1 MAIGHEFLSHP
12 ADIQVAAWA
21 PTIEALF
28 KEIGITLSRIMV
40 PEPEIEIDREI
51 EVTIEA
57 MNLESLLVDWLSE
70 FLVYLDSEGFVVGDI
85 DITSIEKIDDEQYR
99 VSSVFKGETF
109 KRGHHV
115 PGKEVKAITYSYLSL
130 EQDDAGTYRLK
141 IIFDI

>member
-1 MAIGHEFLSHP
+1 MEIGHEFLSHP

-28 KEIGITLSRIMV
+28 KEIGITLSRVMV
-40 PEPEIEIDREI
+40 PEPDIEIEREI

-57 MNLESLLVDWLSE
+57 MDLESLLVDWLSE
-70 FLVYLDSEGFVVGDI
+70 FLVYLDAELFVVGDI
-85 DITSIEKIDDEQYR
+85 DIISIEKLGNEQYR
-99 VSSVFKGETF
+99 ISSVLKGETF
-109 KRGHHV
+109 KKGHHV

-130 EQDDAGTYRLK
+130 EQDDAGNYRLN

>member
-1 MAIGHEFLSHP
+1 MAIGHKFLSHP

-28 KEIGITLSRIMV
+28 KEIGLTLSRVMI
-40 PEPEIEIDREI
+40 PEPGIEIEKEI

-70 FLVYLDSEGFVVGDI
+70 FLFYLDSEGFVVGDI
-85 DITSIEKIDDEQYR
+85 DIVSIEKLGDEQYR
-99 VSSVFKGETF
+99 INSVLKGETF
-109 KRGHHV
+109 KKGHHV
-115 PGKEVKAITYSYLSL
+115 PGKEVKAITYSYLTL
-130 EQDDAGTYRLK
+130 EQNDAGKYRLK